1 MYNLIKVYSKASC
14 PQCEMTKQL
23 LKQREIPFK
32 EYRIDLDDDVLD
44 YVKSKGVQSAP
55 YVETPIH
62 SWTGFRPDAIAK
74 IQKSEW
80 DK

>member
-1 MYNLIKVYSKASC
+1 MKTSEHRLI
-14 PQCEMTKQL
+14 
-23 LKQREIPFK
+23 

-62 SWTGFRPDAIAK
+62 SWTGFRPDSIAK